1 MTDQTSANKT
11 KTNDSRIYGDSSG
24 GGTSFLGY
32 LREWL
37 DAGVIAIVLAMF
49 IRTFVVELF
58 KIPSGSMSPTLLG
71 DTIAEGNAFD
81 KDGKRY
87 DFLLILDPNAGASVQ
102 VFRKNEKN
110 YMEYRGREPMY
121 ALTTSLQQ
129 LASQSRKREEHR
141 ILVNK
146 FAYWFK
152 PPARGDIIVFRV
164 PFELKPTHGYER
176 NGYTFPG
183 KPYIRS
189 QSVYVKRCVALPG
202 ERVEI
207 RSDGHLYVNEKQITD
222 PEVIA
227 QVKYNT
233 TEATKEYDI
242 VVPPGHVLAMG
253 DNSDNSLDSRYWGP
267 LPMDL
272 LRGKAIA
279 RYSPVKKARFLN
291 N

>member
-1 MTDQTSANKT
+1 M
-11 KTNDSRIYGDSSG
+11 
-24 GGTSFLGY
+24 
-32 LREWL
+32 
-37 DAGVIAIVLAMF
+37 
-49 IRTFVVELF
+49 
-58 KIPSGSMSPTLLG
+58 
-71 DTIAEGNAFD
+71 
-81 KDGKRY
+81 
-87 DFLLILDPNAGASVQ
+87 
-102 VFRKNEKN
+102 
-110 YMEYRGREPMY
+110 
-121 ALTTSLQQ
+121 
-129 LASQSRKREEHR
+129 
-141 ILVNK
+141 
-146 FAYWFK
+146 
-152 PPARGDIIVFRV
+152 
-164 PFELKPTHGYER
+164 
-176 NGYTFPG
+176 
-183 KPYIRS
+183 
-189 QSVYVKRCVALPG
+189 
-202 ERVEI
+202 EI